1 MPGDRRLCHGT
12 SNIVSSAPCPIEFS
26 VGGIPVTRAITVVI
40 AVAACATPRAAP
52 MHVQVPRAA
61 FIGDPDA
68 ITVSWIG
75 HATLLVG
82 IRGHWFLTDP
92 MFSER
97 LAGVLPRHV
106 EAAMAPSELPPL
118 DALLMSHAHFDHL
131 DLPSLRRLA
140 DVPLLVPPGM
150 PAFLPAD
157 LPQHQVVALD
167 AWQTWTHGDVQITA
181 VPASHGDGRY
191 LVDRWHTRSH
201 TGWVIQVGDRTV
213 YFAGDTGYVA
223 DQARELGRRYHIDV
237 ALVPVGP
244 AGRASWIQRLRADV
258 HASPDAALALFH
270 DTGAQWMVPIHF
282 GTFFEPADLERPLIE
297 AAVARHHLE
306 RWVRVLAIGE
316 TTMFCY

>member
-1 MPGDRRLCHGT
+1 MHELRA
-12 SNIVSSAPCPIEFS
+12 SS
-26 VGGIPVTRAITVVI
+26 VI
-40 AVAACATPRAAP
+40 AAMTIAAACATPQEAP
-52 MHVQVPRAA
+52 MHVRVPSEA
-61 FIGDPDA
+61 FTSDPDA

-97 LAGVLPRHV
+97 LAGVSARLV

-118 DALLMSHAHFDHL
+118 DAIVMSHAHFDHL

-150 PAFLPAD
+150 PTFLPAN
-157 LPQHQVVALD
+157 LPQRQVVALD
-167 AWQTWTHGDVQITA
+167 TWQTWSRDDVQITA
-181 VPASHGDGRY
+181 VPASHGDGRF

-201 TGWVIQVGDRTV
+201 TGWIIQVGDRTV
-213 YFAGDTGYVA
+213 YFAGDTGYIV
-223 DQARELGRRYHIDV
+223 DQAHELGRRYHIDV
-237 ALVPVGP
+237 ALIPVGP
-244 AGRASWIQRLRADV
+244 AGRASWIERWRADV
-258 HASPDAALALFH
+258 HANPDAALDLFH

-282 GTFFEPADLERPLIE
+282 GTFFEPANRERPLVE

-306 RWVRVLAIGE
+306 HSVRVLAIGE
-316 TTMFCY
+316 TTTFRY